1 MRSKRGLGAVGAITL
16 MATLAACGSSGSSG
30 ESSGES
36 SGGSTPAAA
45 STAATSAAQKGTS
58 GRATLSVVKT
68 SLGSVVAGP
77 DGRTVYMFAKDTKG
91 SGKSTCSGACL
102 SAWPPVTATGTP
114 KTSGITGTVGTIT
127 TADGKKQVTLGGR
140 PLYYFAGDSST
151 GDVSGQGVNGFGAKW
166 WALRSNGTEVT
177 KAAGHSDSGGK
188 GGYSY

>member
-1 MRSKRGLGAVGAITL
+1 MRSKRGLGAVGAAAL

-30 ESSGES
+30 GSAPAASSG
-36 SGGSTPAAA
+36 T
-45 STAATSAAQKGTS
+45 ATSAAAKGTS
-58 GRATLSVVKT
+58 GKATLSVVKT

-114 KTSGITGTVGTIT
+114 KTPGITGKVGTIT
-127 TADGKKQVTLGGR
+127 TADGKKQVTLGGW

-151 GDVSGQGVNGFGAKW
+151 GAVSGQGVNGFGAKW
-166 WALRSNGTEVT
+166 WALSSNGTEVT
-177 KAAGHSDSGGK
+177 KSAGDSTSSGGGK